1 MCGVSDVVSGVLT
14 GGVST
19 AINAATGGNG
29 EVTNSFGTLGLSDL
43 FRGDGFNPLD
53 LGKSAFKWTDD
64 RLGTGSL
71 NQDIGNLINLV
82 ALAYGGS
89 SAASALGGLFSGS
102 AAAGAE
108 GAAGAA
114 GATAAEG
121 AVGATSLAPLETA
134 AAIAPVA
141 GEAATAAGTVSP
153 YAAMYSGGGAAGLMG
168 LSTEAAM
175 PTVAGLAE
183 TGAMGTAAAAGASA
197 AGTGSSGILGTLG
210 SVGSKAL
217 SLAGNNKLATLML
230 LNAGSQ
236 LLSAKGQQ
244 DAVESNRDYYNQ
256 TAYPN
261 AAKVSSQSA
270 SAYSNLASQIA
281 NAKLQAEED
290 YAKRGMKAG
299 SLGGVYGKINSAAQ
313 KSYAQLANELIQYQ
327 NTPFYAPSSGTNQ
340 TNTTTG
346 TLANSLNGLT
356 GTLGSMYLYKDLFN
370 S

>member
-1 MCGVSDVVSGVLT
+1 MCGLSDVLSGVLT
-14 GGVST
+14 GGLST
-19 AINAATGGNG
+19 GINAIAGGNG

-43 FRGDGFNPLD
+43 FKGNGFNPLD
-53 LGKSAFKWTDD
+53 LGKSAFQWTDD
-64 RLGTGSL
+64 RMGTGSM

-82 ALAYGGS
+82 ALAYGGI
-89 SAASALGGLFSGS
+89 SAGSALGGLFSGS
-102 AAAGAE
+102 AAVGE
-108 GAAGAA
+108 GAGAA
-114 GATAAEG
+114 GMTAAEG
-121 AVGATSLAPLETA
+121 AAGATSLAPLETA
-134 AAIAPVA
+134 AAITPTVT
-141 GEAATAAGTVSP
+141 GEAATAAGTISP
-153 YAAMYSGGGAAGLMG
+153 YAAMYSGGGGAGLMG
-168 LSTEAAM
+168 LSTEAAL
-175 PTVAGLAE
+175 PTVTGLAE
-183 TGAMGTAAAAGASA
+183 TGTMGTAAAGLGTSA
-197 AGTGSSGILGTLG
+197 AGAGSSGILDTLG
-210 SVGSKAL
+210 SVGSGALNLAKAHPLL
-217 SLAGNNKLATLML
+217 SLMA

-236 LLSAKGQQ
+236 LLSSKGQQ
-244 DAVESNRDYYNQ
+244 DAVDANKDYYNQ

-261 AAKVSSQSA
+261 TAKVNSQSA

-281 NAKLQAEED
+281 QAKLQAEED

-299 SLGGVYGKINSAAQ
+299 SLGGVYSKIDSAAQ